1 MQTIVE
7 LPEFIRASEGLFSD
21 EEKRSLINY
30 LALHPQSGD
39 LIRGTGGIR
48 KLRWAIQGKGKSGGA
63 RVIYYYHNETIPL
76 FLLTAFGKNEKAN
89 ISPAERNDLAKL
101 TNLLQK
107 HYGDKNE

>member
-7 LPEFIRASEGLFSD
+7 LPEFIRTSEGLFSD

-30 LALHPQSGD
+30 LAAHPQSGD

-48 KLRWAIQGKGKSGGA
+48 KLRWAVQGKGKSGGA
-63 RVIYYYHNETIPL
+63 RVIYYYHNETVPL
-76 FLLTAFGKNEKAN
+76 FLLTVFGKNEKAN

>member
-7 LPEFIRASEGLFSD
+7 LPEFIRTSDGLFSD

-30 LALHPQSGD
+30 LAAHPQSGD
-39 LIRGTGGIR
+39 LIRCTGGIR

-63 RVIYYYHNETIPL
+63 RVIYYFYNETLPL